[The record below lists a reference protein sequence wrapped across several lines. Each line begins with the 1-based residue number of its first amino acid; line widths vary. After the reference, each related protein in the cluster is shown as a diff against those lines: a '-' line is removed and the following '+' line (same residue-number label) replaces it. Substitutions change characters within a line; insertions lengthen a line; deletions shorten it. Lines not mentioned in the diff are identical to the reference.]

1 MKTLSGIANSYADDL
16 ITRAADVTLK
26 EGRPLLLSVRES
38 PLHCGHIRIMELAAQ
53 EGAIIAPPVP
63 IFYNRPASLD
73 EIIDQTVRRN
83 LKRLGLEIP
92 GGFEWGT

>member
-1 MKTLSGIANSYADDL
+1 
-16 ITRAADVTLK
+16 
-26 EGRPLLLSVRES
+26 
-38 PLHCGHIRIMELAAQ
+38 MELAAQ